1 MPKMSQFRALQRYQ
15 TFIADW
21 LCAIFFSVATG
32 MQDADKVVEGVT
44 STDYRAVYDGI
55 HKLVRSPYQTPFS
68 LFYMTVFASRL
79 HSESGSGLL
88 EPADFGVAQV
98 ADKYLLV
105 LRVIYLIALQTLG
118 EDILFDAEELDIA
131 HLKHLA
137 EYKRMWEIVS
147 DEIAS
152 PHTGSMDI
160 DCNEWEMCLLDI
172 TRLRVFMPY
181 YNGAALREMQA
192 AIDDL
197 LIYMEFTSP
206 MGNALL
212 SELHLSYHPDVSLCP
227 LPLDFSIGRLSI
239 PYHSGQ
245 WNPSQ
250 DPIVES
256 GRCRTRNIAPGSA
269 QAVYNLDGTSSN
281 PMCLTRLVHDFGVLT
296 IYQPRP
302 KRIIDV
308 NLIEFEASS
317 SRL

>member
-1 MPKMSQFRALQRYQ
+1 MPNLSQLPALQRYH
-15 TFIADW
+15 TFVADW
-21 LCAIFFSVATG
+21 LCAILFSIGTG
-32 MQDADKVVEGVT
+32 IHDADKVVEGVM
-44 STDYRAVYDGI
+44 SPDYRAVYDGVY
-55 HKLVRSPYQTPFS
+55 KLVRSPYQTPFS
-68 LFYMTVFASRL
+68 LFHIIVFASRL

-118 EDILFDAEELDIA
+118 EDILFDEEQLGIA
-131 HLKHLA
+131 HVKHLA
-137 EYKRMWEIVS
+137 EYKRMWEIVR

-160 DCNEWEMCLLDI
+160 DRNEWAASLMDI

-181 YNGAALREMQA
+181 YNGAALKDMQV

-197 LIYMEFTSP
+197 LIYMDFTSR
-206 MGNALL
+206 MGNTPL
-212 SELHLSYHPDVSLCP
+212 SELVFPHPHVSLCP
-227 LPLDFSIGRLSI
+227 LPLDFSIGRLLI
-239 PYHSGQ
+239 PYHLSE

-256 GRCRTRNIAPGSA
+256 GRHRTTNIAPGSA

-281 PMCLTRLVHDFGVLT
+281 PMCLARLVHNFGVLT

-308 NLIEFEASS
+308 NLIEFE
-317 SRL
+317 